1 MPGAVF
7 VSPLAVRCLAPF
19 LVQVRVIV
27 PFGVLRSMSRQAGEL
42 SLDLTRFGGRSF
54 TFEPTGTH
62 HAENTSTI
70 PTEIQRPNH

>member
-1 MPGAVF
+1 VN
-7 VSPLAVRCLAPF
+7 LANGRALFDEPEHVR
-19 LVQVRVIV
+19 
-27 PFGVLRSMSRQAGEL
+27 